1 MEASEIVMG
10 LQNKSLSLDRI
21 KDLPEM
27 LASKSTWRK
36 HPDNVLLFKAV
47 GVGLSDLVVA
57 QLAVNK
63 LI

>member
-1 MEASEIVMG
+1 MG

-36 HPDNVLLFKAV
+36 HPDDVLLFKAV